1 MLSTLSPPEIKEV
14 KWKENNEVHASEKVN
29 LNSIK
34 KQKQTSKT
42 NKHLL
47 RID

>member
-34 KQKQTSKT
+34 KQTKQTNT
-42 NKHLL
+42 C
-47 RID
+47 